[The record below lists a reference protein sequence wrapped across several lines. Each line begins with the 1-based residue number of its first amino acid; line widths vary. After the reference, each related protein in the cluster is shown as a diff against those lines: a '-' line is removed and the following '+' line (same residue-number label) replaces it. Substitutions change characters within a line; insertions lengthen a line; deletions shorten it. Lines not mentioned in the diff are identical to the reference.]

1 SINKKYVVDKH
12 GNPKEVIILFED
24 FKKIEELLGL
34 DLNEKIKTSLRRL
47 EENPLDYPKIKNMT
61 GEWTGYKR

>member
-1 SINKKYVVDKH
+1 MISINKKYVVDKH

-34 DLNEKIKTSLRRL
+34 DLNEKAIADLKEARRDRESGNIKAYVDLNS
-47 EENPLDYPKIKNMT
+47 I
-61 GEWTGYKR
+61 